1 VVDYSSVPLSVTADW
16 SGTNVNSVQ
25 SGTSVSLT
33 NFTIA
38 GSHPNQVVYLA
49 LVSKGATDLANVRCR
64 RGGDPNHKL
73 VQKSDWNGD
82 TVYIFY
88 RGHGNLSVLPGSDP
102 ITCSWDNTATVDL
115 GAAAF
120 YNVDHSAAEFESKAA
135 PADTSSFPSVRAS
148 RSPGNRIFGWGAVG
162 VDIPVAPANYIS
174 AYLSWG
180 AQSVDLTSFVV
191 GSGANEAMFVG
202 ITSPGPLD
210 ATVKWDDQALSLLD
224 AYPVP
229 GGFVGCNGN
238 GCTTQGHLYWY
249 FLAAPHPGNRVLN
262 VSWTNTTS
270 HWGAPIVAIG
280 AISFSGVNQ
289 TTPVS
294 SITHSSGLDDGVD
307 SPVNSIT
314 IPTAPGDFTVALWG
328 SVHMEGCKWNQ
339 TPNWPTD
346 GHGINSLSSRA
357 AGTSTS
363 NTHSL
368 IHAGSACGTPVPSGG
383 YWGMSGFNIKA
394 Q

>member
-1 VVDYSSVPLSVTADW
+1 VVDYSGVPLSVTADW

-102 ITCSWDNTATVDL
+102 ITCSWDNNATVDL

-135 PADTSSFPSVRAS
+135 PADTSSFPSVGAS

-270 HWGAPIVAIG
+270 HWGAPIVDIG

-314 IPTAPGDFTVALWG
+314 IPTAPGDETVALWG

-368 IHAGSACGTPVPSGG
+368 IHAGSACGISVPSGG